1 MKKYAKYFRN
11 KFIFTTCLF
20 FIYILFLDDI
30 DIFTIINQNTKLG
43 KLEEARQEVSVKLN
57 QTQKILKKLRYSS
70 ELESYA
76 REEKMF
82 KRENEDIFVISYE

>member
-1 MKKYAKYFRN
+1 MKKYSKYFRN

-20 FIYILFLDDI
+20 FIYILFLDDV

-43 KLEEARQEVSVKLN
+43 KLEEARQEVSVKLI
-57 QTQKILKKLRYSS
+57 QTQEILKKLRYSS

>member
-11 KFIFTTCLF
+11 KFIFTSCLF

-43 KLEEARQEVSVKLN
+43 KLEEARQEVSVKLI
-57 QTQKILKKLRYSS
+57 QTQEILKKLRYSS

-82 KRENEDIFVISYE
+82 KCENEDIFVISYE

>member
-1 MKKYAKYFRN
+1 
-11 KFIFTTCLF
+11 
-20 FIYILFLDDI
+20 LFLDDV

-43 KLEEARQEVSVKLN
+43 KLEEARQEVSVKLI
-57 QTQKILKKLRYSS
+57 QTQEILKKLRYSS

>member
-11 KFIFTTCLF
+11 KFIFTSCLF

-43 KLEEARQEVSVKLN
+43 KLEEARQEVSVKLI
-57 QTQKILKKLRYSS
+57 QTQEILKKLRYSS

>member
-30 DIFTIINQNTKLG
+30 DIFTILNQNTKLG

-57 QTQKILKKLRYSS
+57 QTKKILKKLRYSS

>member
-11 KFIFTTCLF
+11 KFIFTMCLF

-30 DIFTIINQNTKLG
+30 DIFTIINQNAKLG

-57 QTQKILKKLRYSS
+57 QTKKILKKLRYSS

>member
-43 KLEEARQEVSVKLN
+43 KLEEARQEVSVKLI
-57 QTQKILKKLRYSS
+57 QTQEILKKLRYSS

>member
-43 KLEEARQEVSVKLN
+43 KLEGARQEVSMKLI
-57 QTQKILKKLRYSS
+57 QTQEILKKLRYSS

-82 KRENEDIFVISYE
+82 KRDNEDIFVISYE

>member
-30 DIFTIINQNTKLG
+30 DIFTILNQNTKLG
-43 KLEEARQEVSVKLN
+43 KLEEARKEVSVKLN
-57 QTQKILKKLRYSS
+57 QTKKILKKLRYSS

>member
-30 DIFTIINQNTKLG
+30 DIFTILNQNTKLG

-57 QTQKILKKLRYSS
+57 QTQKTLKKLRYSS

>member
-11 KFIFTTCLF
+11 KFIFTSCLF

>member
-20 FIYILFLDDI
+20 FIYILFLDDV

-43 KLEEARQEVSVKLN
+43 KLEEARQEVSVKLI
-57 QTQKILKKLRYSS
+57 QTQEILKKLRYSS